1 LFCAELA
8 YLLSELKE
16 SYEDWTKNTPER
28 YSFDLLVRRTGVAL
42 IDYLEDILMIIGAN
56 VESSKEI
63 ELRMDMLALVEFLIQ

>member
-1 LFCAELA
+1 
-8 YLLSELKE
+8 LSELKE

>member
-1 LFCAELA
+1 
-8 YLLSELKE
+8 LKE